1 MNMGLI
7 AGADVILIV
16 IFKQNILTAIRVNV
30 EMAVVMP
37 VNDMN
42 LIHAKQERWSNI

>member
-1 MNMGLI
+1 
-7 AGADVILIV
+7 
-16 IFKQNILTAIRVNV
+16 V